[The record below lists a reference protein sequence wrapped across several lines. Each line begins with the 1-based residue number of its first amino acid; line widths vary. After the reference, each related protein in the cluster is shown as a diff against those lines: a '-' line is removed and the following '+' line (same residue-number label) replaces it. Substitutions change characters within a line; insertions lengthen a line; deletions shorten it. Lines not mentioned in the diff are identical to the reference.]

1 VPQCVPIVSGFPK
14 LDLFRCEVCWHV
26 NLWHY
31 RSSNPSPNSRIAV
44 AGVWSNLEIN
54 GDLSRPLRKWGMKNG
69 ERCESFSPEGFE
81 VVGDQPLQP
90 EPHLWF

>member
-1 VPQCVPIVSGFPK
+1 MAIVSGFPK

-26 NLWHY
+26 NMRHY
-31 RSSNPSPNSRIAV
+31 RTSNPSPNGRIAV

-54 GDLSRPLRKWGMKNG
+54 GDLSRPLSKWGMKNG
-69 ERCESFSPEGFE
+69 ERWESFSPEGFE